1 MHKKGFYEKFI
12 KRPMDF
18 ILSLIALIVL
28 SPVLLIVAVL
38 VRIKL
43 GSPVLFK
50 QPRPGKNEKIFN
62 LYKFRSMTSQ
72 KDSKGNLLPDEIRL
86 TKLGTVLRS
95 LSLDE
100 LPSLL
105 NILKGDMSIVG
116 PRPQLFRDLIFM
128 TKEQRRRHEVNPG
141 LTGLAQVEGRNRIS
155 WLEKLNYDLNYI
167 DKISFKLDIVIIFKT
182 FFKVIQ
188 RKDIKSSDS
197 VTSLDYGEW
206 LLKNNLI
213 TKGDFLSKMEEYDDK
228 L

>member
-105 NILKGDMSIVG
+105 NILKGDPNFKG
-116 PRPQLFRDLIFM
+116 PVSDYILSGTISDEISQHITSNEGKINIINFLEDIKQNKDLIVLF
-128 TKEQRRRHEVNPG
+128 T
-141 LTGLAQVEGRNRIS
+141 
-155 WLEKLNYDLNYI
+155 LN
-167 DKISFKLDIVIIFKT
+167 
-182 FFKVIQ
+182 
-188 RKDIKSSDS
+188 
-197 VTSLDYGEW
+197 
-206 LLKNNLI
+206 
-213 TKGDFLSKMEEYDDK
+213 
-228 L
+228 